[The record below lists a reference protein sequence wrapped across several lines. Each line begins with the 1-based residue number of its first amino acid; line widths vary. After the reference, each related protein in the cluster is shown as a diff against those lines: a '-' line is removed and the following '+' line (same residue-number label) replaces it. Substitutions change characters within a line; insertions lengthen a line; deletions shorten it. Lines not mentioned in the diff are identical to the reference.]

1 MLNFVTKFR
10 KNLDICK
17 KMDYFACENYEI
29 IGTENKEKLGSVC
42 RNIVIKYSYVSKY
55 CNNR

>member
-17 KMDYFACENYEI
+17 KMGYFACENYEN
-29 IGTENKEKLGSVC
+29 IGTENKEKLESVR
-42 RNIVIKYSYVSKY
+42 RNI
-55 CNNR
+55 